1 MLYNF
6 LYAFWPTLVRN
17 ENENFLCFFD
27 SDEIFMLTIMIL
39 NESINDKLSLNVFL
53 QLVAMSY
60 TSMYAVL
67 LDIVLQMEGVIC
79 EF

>member
-1 MLYNF
+1 MKMKI
-6 LYAFWPTLVRN
+6 
-17 ENENFLCFFD
+17 FLCFFD